1 MRNKDNQKKICL
13 EIVKHIN
20 KLCVRINFIRKYSEM
35 KMLYNKQQN
44 VQYEAKAVR
53 QFFTIVCVKTEKG

>member
-1 MRNKDNQKKICL
+1 MRNKDYQKKICL

-35 KMLYNKQQN
+35 KMLYNK
-44 VQYEAKAVR
+44 
-53 QFFTIVCVKTEKG
+53 